1 MGGRVTDYEQ
11 LTLTGNITEDI
22 GLFRQIFVRDNILR
36 VRNLKVGNSDYGC
49 ALLYMDGMVNIEILG
64 ESIVCPIVKT
74 KYDTA
79 PTVDFLSQNIL
90 FASDVAKAQRLSDML
105 RGIMYGDTVL
115 LLEGSREALVINTKG
130 WRTRGISEPQNE
142 RVLAGPREGF
152 DEAAMLNL
160 AMIRRRLL
168 TPDLCIEMLRV
179 GRRSDTL
186 VFMCYLGSLASPRTV
201 KELKS
206 RISKIDIDGILD
218 SNYIAEHIRDH
229 KGSLL
234 KTTGSTE
241 RPDVVAARLLE
252 GRVAL
257 VVDGTPVVLTLPY
270 LFGEN
275 FQSDEDYYL
284 NFTVASIGRALRWFC
299 FFAAV
304 SAPAIFVALITFHPG
319 LLPTHFALTV
329 AELRAGVPMS
339 SVTECL
345 VLILM
350 FEVLK
355 EAGLRMPQNTG
366 HALSIVGG
374 LVVGQAAV
382 EARIISAPMLIAVA
396 FSGIA
401 GLLVPRLQ
409 SVVFYLRVVFCIVAA
424 LLGLFGLFSI
434 SLILIMRVLSMQS
447 FDTDYTL
454 GLKAANCQSLK
465 DTVIR
470 APWTRMIKRP
480 FFNTNI
486 IRNRGER
493 KC

>member
-22 GLFRQIFVRDNILR
+22 GLFRQIFVRDDILR
-36 VRNLKVGNSDYGC
+36 VRNLKVGNSDCDC
-49 ALLYMDGMVNIEILG
+49 ALLYMDGMVNIDILG

-90 FASDVAKAQRLSDML
+90 FASDVAKAQKVSDML

-115 LLEGSREALVINTKG
+115 LLEGSRNALVINTKG

-142 RVLAGPREGF
+142 RVLTGPREGF

-299 FFAAV
+299 FF
-304 SAPAIFVALITFHPG
+304 VALITFHPG

-350 FEVLK
+350 FEILK

-409 SVVFYLRVVFCIVAA
+409 GAVFYLRVIFCVVAA

-434 SLILIMRVLSMQS
+434 SLILIMRVLSMKS
-447 FDTDYTL
+447 FDADYTL
-454 GLKAANCQSLK
+454 GLRTANCQSLK

-486 IRNRGER
+486 IRNRRER

>member
-1 MGGRVTDYEQ
+1 MSGRVTDYEK
-11 LTLTGNITEDI
+11 LTLSGNITEDI
-22 GLFRQIFVRDNILR
+22 GLFKQIFVRDDVLR
-36 VRNLKVGNSDYGC
+36 VRNLKLGNSNCDC

-64 ESIVCPIVKT
+64 EGIVRSIVNT
-74 KYDTA
+74 KCETV
-79 PTVDFLSQNIL
+79 PTVEFLSQNIL
-90 FASDVAKAQRLSDML
+90 FASDVTGAKAVSDML

-115 LLEGSREALVINTKG
+115 LLDGSRDALIINTKG

-142 RVLAGPREGF
+142 RVITGPREGF

-179 GRRSDTL
+179 GSRSDTL
-186 VFMCYLGSLASPRTV
+186 VFVCYLGSLASPRTV
-201 KELKS
+201 KELKR

-218 SNYIAEHIRDH
+218 SNYVTEHIRDH

-234 KTTGSTE
+234 KTIGSTE

-270 LFGEN
+270 LFGES

-284 NFTVASIGRALRWFC
+284 NFTIASIGRALRWFC

-304 SAPAIFVALITFHPG
+304 SAPAIFVALITFHPA
-319 LLPTHFALTV
+319 LLPTHFALAV

-355 EAGLRMPQNTG
+355 EAGIRMPQNSG

-409 SVVFYLRVVFCIVAA
+409 GAVFYMRVILSVAAA
-424 LLGLFGLFSI
+424 LLGLYGLFAV
-434 SLILIMRVLSMQS
+434 SLIFIMRLLSMES
-447 FDTDYTL
+447 FGTDYTL
-454 GLKAANCQSLK
+454 GLKAATRQSLK
-465 DTVIR
+465 DTAVR
-470 APWTRMIKRP
+470 APWNYMIKRP
-480 FFNTNI
+480 FFNKNI
-486 IRNRGER
+486 IRNKRES
-493 KC
+493 

>member
-1 MGGRVTDYEQ
+1 MGGRVTDYEK
-11 LTLTGNITEDI
+11 LTLSGNITEDI
-22 GLFRQIFVRDNILR
+22 GLFRQIFVRDDILR
-36 VRNLKVGNSDYGC
+36 IRNLKVGNSDCDC

-64 ESIVCPIVKT
+64 ESIVRPIVNARCE
-74 KYDTA
+74 TA
-79 PTVDFLSQNIL
+79 PTADFLSKNIL

-115 LLEGSREALVINTKG
+115 LLEGSSTALVINTKG

-142 RVLAGPREGF
+142 RVLTGPREGF

-186 VFMCYLGSLASPRTV
+186 VFVCYLGSLASPDTV

-270 LFGEN
+270 LFGES

-319 LLPTHFALTV
+319 LLPTHLAYAV

-339 SVTECL
+339 SITECL
-345 VLILM
+345 ALILM

-355 EAGLRMPQNTG
+355 EAGLRMPQNSG

-409 SVVFYLRVVFCIVAA
+409 GAVFYLRVILSAAAA
-424 LLGLFGLFSI
+424 LLGLYGLFSV
-434 SLILIMRVLSMQS
+434 SLIFVMRILSMES
-447 FDTDYTL
+447 FGVDYTL
-454 GLKAANCQSLK
+454 GLKNPNRQSLK

-470 APWTRMIKRP
+470 APWDYMIKRP
-480 FFNTNI
+480 LFNKNL
-486 IRNRGER
+486 IRSRRERG
-493 KC
+493 C

>member
-1 MGGRVTDYEQ
+1 MGGRVTNYEK
-11 LTLTGNITEDI
+11 LTLSGSIAADV
-22 GLFRQIFVRDNILR
+22 GLFKQIFVRDDILR
-36 VRNLKVGNSDYGC
+36 IRDIKVGNSDCDC

-64 ESIVCPIVKT
+64 DSIVRPIVST
-74 KYDTA
+74 KCDTA
-79 PTVDFLSQNIL
+79 PTADFLSRNIL
-90 FASDVAKAQRLSDML
+90 FSSDVGKAQKVSDML

-115 LLEGSREALVINTKG
+115 LLEGSREALIINTKG

-142 RVLAGPREGF
+142 RILQGPREGF

-168 TPDLCIEMLRV
+168 TPDLCIEMLRA

-186 VFMCYLGSLASPRTV
+186 VFVCYLGSLASKDTV
-201 KELKS
+201 NLLKR
-206 RISKIDIDGILD
+206 RISQIDIDGILD

-252 GRVAL
+252 GRIAL

-270 LFGEN
+270 LFTES

-299 FFAAV
+299 FFAAI
-304 SAPAIFVALITFHPG
+304 SAPAIFVALITFHPA
-319 LLPTHFALTV
+319 LLPTHLALAV

-339 SVTECL
+339 SITECL
-345 VLILM
+345 ALILM
-350 FEVLK
+350 FEILK
-355 EAGLRMPQNTG
+355 EAGLRMPQNSG

-382 EARIISAPMLIAVA
+382 EARIISAPMLIVVA
-396 FSGIA
+396 FSGIS

-409 SVVFYLRVVFCIVAA
+409 GAVFYLRVLFCLAA
-424 LLGLFGLFSI
+424 A
-434 SLILIMRVLSMQS
+434 
-447 FDTDYTL
+447 TL
-454 GLKAANCQSLK
+454 GLYGFFLVSLFFLLRLLGMDSFGVDYTSGLRFANTQSLK
-465 DTVIR
+465 DTVFR
-470 APWTRMIKRP
+470 SPWTYMIKRP
-480 FFNTNI
+480 FFNKNI
-486 IRNRGER
+486 IRSRR
-493 KC
+493 AR